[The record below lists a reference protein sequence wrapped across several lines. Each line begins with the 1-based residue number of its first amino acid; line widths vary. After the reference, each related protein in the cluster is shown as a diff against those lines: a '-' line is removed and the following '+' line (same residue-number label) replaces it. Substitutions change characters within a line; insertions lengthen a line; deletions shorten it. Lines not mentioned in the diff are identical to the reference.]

1 MGILVSCQTISKSY
15 SSRPLFTDI
24 SFGIEERERIGLI
37 GPNGAGK
44 STLLKVLA
52 GTVEADGG
60 SVVSRRQLRIS
71 FLTQEQTYPADA
83 TVADIVAA
91 AAREVEFEEHERAA
105 SVDSTLT
112 DIGFPDRNAAAGTL
126 SGGWKKRL
134 AIACVLAQQPE
145 LLFMDEPTNHLDLE
159 GILWLEGVLKKSN
172 FAYLVISHD
181 RAFLE
186 SVANRVIEL
195 NPTYPQGFLSVK
207 GNYSQ
212 FLEARDVQVE
222 AQVHQQQALASK
234 VRREIAWLQRGAR
247 ARQTK
252 ARGRIKDAGELM
264 EQLAEVKQRN
274 SLTSPVEIGFDASER
289 KTKELLS
296 LKGISKSV
304 GGRRL
309 LSDFDLV
316 ISPGTKLGIAGRNGT
331 GKTTLL
337 RIIAGDLQPDGGT
350 IKRADD
356 LKVVWFDQTREQL
369 DQTKTLKDSLSHQG
383 ESVTYRGRNMHI
395 ASWAR
400 KFLFKPDQL
409 NMPISYLSG
418 GEQARIL
425 IANLMLKTA
434 DILILDE
441 PTNDLDI
448 PSLEVL
454 EESLEDF
461 PGAVI
466 LVTHDR
472 MMLDSVSKY
481 LLALDGKGKAEFF
494 VDYEQYEQVAEE
506 FASEEEAKP
515 VKQDKPAK
523 PAGKVRSGL
532 STAEARELER
542 LPDKIEKKEASLLT
556 IQTDMSKPE
565 VSSNHVKLQEL
576 MKQQEQVQRELDQ
589 LFKSWEELEAKR

>member
-44 STLLKVLA
+44 STLLKILA
-52 GTVEADGG
+52 GMVEPDGG
-60 SVVSRRQLRIS
+60 TVVSRRQLRIS

-83 TVADIVAA
+83 SVADIVAA

-112 DIGFPDRNAAAGTL
+112 DIGFPDRNAKAGTL

-212 FLEARDVQVE
+212 FLEAKDVQVE

-274 SLTSPVEIGFDASER
+274 SLTSPVEIGFDASGR

-304 GGRRL
+304 GGRKL

-337 RIIAGDLQPDGGT
+337 RIIAGDLQPDSGT
-350 IKRADD
+350 IKRADE

-369 DQTKTLKDSLSHQG
+369 DQTKTLRDSLSHQG

-409 NMPISYLSG
+409 SMPISYLSG

-506 FASEEEAKP
+506 FAAEEDVKPAK
-515 VKQDKPAK
+515 QEKPAK
-523 PAGKVRSGL
+523 PTGKVRSGL

-556 IQTDMSKPE
+556 IQADMSKPE